1 MITGGDVGSRYPGA
15 REGGMTM
22 RPLGKWRGIVGI
34 VATGLL
40 ATACGSPSGTPQ
52 ASTPQASTP
61 QASTPQ
67 ASPLSADLTWQF
79 WIGGTEDQAAWEKVG
94 AQVTADH
101 PGIKVTL
108 QGAAWPDYWSKIGSQ
123 LASPTGP
130 CIVGMQSLRQS
141 AYADA
146 LVPLDDLMAA
156 NGVKPADFDQ
166 AILEGLKHDGKQIAL
181 PYDTG
186 PMILY
191 YNRDLFTTAGVAEPK
206 PGWTVDDF
214 KAAAAKLTTGGKF
227 GFATASADLNFLAWV
242 LTLNGAQPVEN
253 GSLALNSPAFVDGYK
268 QYVAL
273 MQANKIAPPLT
284 ADSWT
289 QMIEQF
295 TSGKAAMMVEGPWS
309 VISVKGSS
317 KFSVGVAPMPAGAG
331 GSKTYTAG
339 SGFGISKTCKTPE
352 AAFQAIVSMTSD
364 KPLAE
369 LGAAGRAYPSRPS
382 VQESWYGAA
391 KIEGARETLEY
402 AAAHSQPIVTSTN
415 WVQVADLFYRFGVQA
430 MSGELTPE
438 ATLQTVQDQAGTG
451 S

>member
-1 MITGGDVGSRYPGA
+1 MSRRALPPPA
-15 REGGMTM
+15 APKRQPRKRQPKP
-22 RPLGKWRGIVGI
+22 RPKPPPKR
-34 VATGLL
+34 
-40 ATACGSPSGTPQ
+40 P
-52 ASTPQASTP
+52 
-61 QASTPQ
+61 
-67 ASPLSADLTWQF
+67 PLKSSAASADLTWQF
-79 WIGGTEDQAAWEKVG
+79 WIGGTEDQAAWEQVA

-108 QGAAWPDYWSKIGSQ
+108 QGAAWADYWSKIGSQ

-146 LVPLDDLMAA
+146 LVPLEDLMAKY
-156 NGVKPADFDQ
+156 GVNAGDFDQ
-166 AILEGLKHDGKQIAL
+166 AILDGLKHDGKQIAL

-191 YNRDLFTTAGVAEPK
+191 YNRDLFTAAGVPEPK

-214 KAAAAKLTTGGKF
+214 NAAAAKLTTGGKY

-242 LTLNGAQPVEN
+242 LTLNGAEPVEN
-253 GSLALNSPAFVDGYK
+253 GKLALTAPAFVEGYK

-295 TSGKAAMMVEGPWS
+295 SSGNAAMMIDGPWS
-309 VISVKGSS
+309 VISVKNQA
-317 KFSVGVAPMPAGAG
+317 KFNVGVAPMPAGAA

-339 SGFGISKTCKTPE
+339 SGFRDPE
-352 AAFQAIVSMTSD
+352 VVQESRRGLPGHRLD
-364 KPLAE
+364 DRRQ
-369 LGAAGRAYPSRPS
+369 AAGRSWRRRPGIPGTTSGAGVLVHRRRHRGRPRYPPVRRR
-382 VQESWYGAA
+382 Q
-391 KIEGARETLEY
+391 L
-402 AAAHSQPIVTSTN
+402 AAHRHVH
-415 WVQVADLFYRFGVQA
+415 
-430 MSGELTPE
+430 ELGP
-438 ATLQTVQDQAGTG
+438 GR
-451 S
+451 

>member
-1 MITGGDVGSRYPGA
+1 
-15 REGGMTM
+15 M
-22 RPLGKWRGIVGI
+22 RPFGRWKGMAGV
-34 VATGLL
+34 VAAVLL
-40 ATACGSPSGTPQ
+40 ATACGAPAASPQASGQQPSGPPASAPQ
-52 ASTPQASTP
+52 ASTPPAS
-61 QASTPQ
+61 AV
-67 ASPLSADLTWQF
+67 SADLTWQF
-79 WIGGTEDQAAWEKVG
+79 WIGGTEDQAAWEKVA
-94 AQVTADH
+94 AQATADH

-108 QGAAWPDYWSKIGSQ
+108 QGSAWPDYWSKIGSQ

-130 CIVGMQSLRQS
+130 CIVGMQSLRHQPFG
-141 AYADA
+141 DA
-146 LVPLDDLMAA
+146 LVPLDDLMAKY
-156 NGVKPADFDQ
+156 GVKAGDFDQ
-166 AILEGLKHDGKQIAL
+166 AILDGLKYKGKQIAL

-191 YNRDLFTTAGVAEPK
+191 YNRDLFTAAGVAEPK
-206 PGWTVDDF
+206 PGWTVEDF
-214 KAAAAKLTTGGKF
+214 KTAATKLTTGGTF

-253 GSLALNSPAFVDGYK
+253 GSLALTSPAFVDGYK

-273 MQANKIAPPLT
+273 MQANKIAPALT

-295 TSGKAAMMVEGPWS
+295 SSGKAAMMVEGPWS
-309 VISVKGSS
+309 VISVKGQA
-317 KFSVGVAPMPAGAG
+317 KFSLGVAPMPAGAA

-339 SGFGISKTCKTPE
+339 SGFGIPQSCKDQE
-352 AAFQAIVSMTSD
+352 AAFQAIVSMTGD
-364 KPLAE
+364 KPLAD
-369 LGAAGRAYPSRPS
+369 LGAAGRAYPARPA

-438 ATLQTVQDQAGTG
+438 ATLQSVQDQAGSG